1 MSTESQNI
9 PQNPVTPI
17 AIKGPAPRPTLP
29 LPSPEATPE
38 VEDGRIQA
46 ERRRTAATAQQLPD
60 VPAGSTGNM
69 DVDKATQPQSGAGAH
84 VGEVPAQIQR
94 ILGCADDSYAEILE
108 VRPDATEKET
118 AIAWRRLGCLLHAS
132 VTDHQNADKAFHKL
146 HVAAQELSVNHL
158 EIDEVVNWDGEKLP
172 DLEDESPMEVDPIPV
187 PPQAGNPDD
196 PVARKEI
203 HNFNML
209 ISDFNAAEKEASGA
223 DDSDISP
230 DRWCIS
236 LQFFGTHFN
245 LVRDNYKILLNDR
258 SNQEARDVI
267 AAEKKTG
274 ESCMRCLFAGTG
286 NGAEVAK
293 AKRLAES
300 QAVIQ
305 YLWPTAQAADGS
317 LIIGVRKQ
325 GQFGHQ
331 VCVEM
336 REEDGRVIRRLQ
348 SASEAG
354 LLEVERYRQIDGYK
368 NLAEGQSQWSCD
380 DRNDF
385 EELLWVTESHIK
397 RKNTAARK
405 KNPTAD
411 CCVKFR
417 TKGIQ
422 ILTVSSFSMV
432 LGRSSA
438 RAEIEKICRRDN
450 IAPPWDAGYIS
461 EYYDPSR
468 LEKDPVRRRALQNAQ
483 AASSAKRHLDVRK
496 QGLDEAAGKTD
507 RTPEQQEDRVR
518 GLEEEIM
525 EMKKMMI
532 ALTENIEKLVGSAK
546 ASAQPKK
553 E

>member
-1 MSTESQNI
+1 
-9 PQNPVTPI
+9 
-17 AIKGPAPRPTLP
+17 
-29 LPSPEATPE
+29 
-38 VEDGRIQA
+38 
-46 ERRRTAATAQQLPD
+46 
-60 VPAGSTGNM
+60 M

-187 PPQAGNPDD
+187 PPQAVRDIFDKATPSLHRLRGNPDD

-267 AAEKKTG
+267 AAEKKVIDDFI
-274 ESCMRCLFAGTG
+274 ERNHFPRDWRVLHAGVYLQVQD

-532 ALTENIEKLVGSAK
+532 TLTENIES
-546 ASAQPKK
+546 
-553 E
+553 